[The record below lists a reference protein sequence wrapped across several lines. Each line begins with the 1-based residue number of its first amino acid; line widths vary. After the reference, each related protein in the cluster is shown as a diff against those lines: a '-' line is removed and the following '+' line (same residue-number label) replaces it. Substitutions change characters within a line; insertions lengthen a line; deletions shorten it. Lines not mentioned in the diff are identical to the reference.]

1 MRKYFLLLVASVV
14 VASCSTPKY
23 TYYFDRQDYNA
34 GKKQKAN
41 DAVVMAADVK
51 ELPNEEPLRLDPA
64 ALTAS
69 ADENMVAL
77 SETETK
83 LETVATEKSYKEMTK
98 AEKKEFRKE
107 AKSLMKAYV
116 NAKKSGDEIKAA
128 EAAAAMDHDLKLAA
142 IFGAVG
148 IVALIIGGD
157 VFWVIGGIAL
167 IIGVVFFVLWLSRQ

>member
-1 MRKYFLLLVASVV
+1 MRKYLLLFIAGTILY
-14 VASCSTPKY
+14 SCSTPKY

-34 GKKQKAN
+34 GKKQLTKDLVENNGAI
-41 DAVVMAADVK
+41 K
-51 ELPNEEPLRLDPA
+51 EDMPIQLNPETLV
-64 ALTAS
+64 AS
-69 ADENMVAL
+69 TEKSAGIL
-77 SETETK
+77 TETN
-83 LETVATEKSYKEMTK
+83 TSDASKSYKEMTK
-98 AEKKEFRKE
+98 AERKEFRKD
-107 AKSLMKAYV
+107 AKALVKTYIK
-116 NAKKSGDEIKAA
+116 AKKSGDEIKAA

>member
-1 MRKYFLLLVASVV
+1 MRQYLLLLVAGTILF
-14 VASCSTPKY
+14 SCSTPKY
-23 TYYFDRQDYNA
+23 TYYFDHQDYNA
-34 GKKQKAN
+34 GKKQLVKDLAEN
-41 DAVVMAADVK
+41 DGAIK
-51 ELPNEEPLRLDPA
+51 EEIPIQLDPET
-64 ALTAS
+64 LVAS
-69 ADENMVAL
+69 
-77 SETETK
+77 TEK
-83 LETVATEKSYKEMTK
+83 SAGIFTEANTNEPNKSYKEMSK

-107 AKSLMKAYV
+107 AKTLVKTYIK
-116 NAKKSGDEIKAA
+116 AKKSGDEIKAA

>member
-1 MRKYFLLLVASVV
+1 MRKYFLLMIASAVF
-14 VASCSTPKY
+14 ASCSTPKY
-23 TYYFDRQDYNA
+23 TYYFDHQDYHA
-34 GKKQKAN
+34 GKKQKASET
-41 DAVVMAADVK
+41 VVVADEVEK
-51 ELPNEEPLRLDPA
+51 FSNEDPLRLDPST
-64 ALTAS
+64 LIAS
-69 ADENMVAL
+69 TEENVVVL
-77 SETETK
+77 SETKSET
-83 LETVATEKSYKEMTK
+83 AAKSYKEMTK

-107 AKSLMKAYV
+107 AKTLMKTYIK
-116 NAKKSGDEIKAA
+116 AKKSGDEIKAA

>member
-14 VASCSTPKY
+14 FASCSTPKY

-34 GKKQKAN
+34 GKKQKVN
-41 DAVVMAADVK
+41 DAVVTTEGAK

-69 ADENMVAL
+69 ADENVFAP
-77 SETETK
+77 SETK
-83 LETVATEKSYKEMTK
+83 LETSTTEKSYKEMTK

-116 NAKKSGDEIKAA
+116 KAKKSGDEIKAA